1 MFALSNRYYFFMEE
15 IYLIFERNMRLGTV
29 PYRIGQ
35 IGYFDSEE
43 EAKAYLTSEG
53 FKETEI
59 HGTFMDV
66 KNNIRLTVN
75 KVQKHI
81 SMEE

>member
-1 MFALSNRYYFFMEE
+1 MEE

-35 IGYFDSEE
+35 IGYFTNEE
-43 EAKAYLTSEG
+43 EAKAYLIGEG

-59 HGTFMDV
+59 RGTFMDV
-66 KNNIRLTVN
+66 KNNIRLTIN

-81 SMEE
+81 DMEE

>member
-1 MFALSNRYYFFMEE
+1 MEE

-35 IGYFDSEE
+35 IGYFDSEDA
-43 EAKAYLTSEG
+43 AKAYLTSEG

-59 HGTFMDV
+59 RGTFMDV
-66 KNNIRLTVN
+66 KNNIRLTIN

-81 SMEE
+81 DMEE

>member
-1 MFALSNRYYFFMEE
+1 MEE

-35 IGYFDSEE
+35 IGYFSSEE

-66 KNNIRLTVN
+66 KNNIRLTIN

-81 SMEE
+81 DMEE